1 MFDDI
6 CRFIQRL
13 KRKVTNKACVE
24 GSIVEAYIVEESANF
39 MSLYFQDDVVS
50 RLNCPDRYDDG
61 GFVENDPRLPIV
73 SYPGRATGMIPGKN
87 LTDEKLLAAHYYIMT
102 NCRPEFD
109 PFIT

>member
-1 MFDDI
+1 MIF
-6 CRFIQRL
+6 CRSIQRL

-73 SYPGRATGMIPGKN
+73 SYPGHATGMIPGRN
-87 LTDEKLLAAHYYIMT
+87 LTDEELHAAHYYIMT